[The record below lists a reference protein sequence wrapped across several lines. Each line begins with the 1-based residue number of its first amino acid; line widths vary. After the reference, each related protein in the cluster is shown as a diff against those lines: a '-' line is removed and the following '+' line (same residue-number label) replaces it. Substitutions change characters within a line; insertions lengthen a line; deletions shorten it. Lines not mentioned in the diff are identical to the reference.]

1 MCIHVLKC
9 EGFGCILISVVYAH
23 AYTFVEFSFISSIL
37 ILSVMCT
44 LSYTHQDSG
53 LSLSMAR
60 LQGHLMR
67 HKQAPA
73 DAVTYIH
80 ELFEGI
86 KTPSSSTPSYASPT
100 TAVNIHN
107 SIASPVTADSTSS
120 SSSSDTHTHTH
131 TSGSSSNRT
140 TPVKSRGRRVLSVAE
155 VDRMPFNPQPGWD
168 RDIKDISS
176 L

>member
-1 MCIHVLKC
+1 
-9 EGFGCILISVVYAH
+9 
-23 AYTFVEFSFISSIL
+23 
-37 ILSVMCT
+37 
-44 LSYTHQDSG
+44 
-53 LSLSMAR
+53 MAR

-73 DAVTYIH
+73 DAVTHIH

-86 KTPSSSTPSYASPT
+86 KTPTSSTPSSASPS
-100 TAVNIHN
+100 TATVDIHN
-107 SIASPVTADSTSS
+107 NTASPVTTADNVS
-120 SSSSDTHTHTH
+120 SSSSDTHTHIH
-131 TSGSSSNRT
+131 TSTSSNHT
-140 TPVKSRGRRVLSVAE
+140 QPVKSRSRRVLSIAE